1 MTRAETIE
9 AAFGVAK
16 RLAQMVKGLYNKSA
30 GDGPAGMRRG
40 PREIHPQIGKRR
52 RKQHERADL
61 YPLWRAVLP
70 GAHSGTGELGAG
82 FDSLAFKGLQHGEA
96 LGTMAMEY
104 AQTGYIRLFGYRSA
118 DGAVRRAG
126 APGDFEH
133 HLRCGPR
140 LVLSG
145 LSGFA
150 DGRRRRP
157 QAVSPDHRLSAD
169 RRCARPL
176 LPSSGGGGDTPAV
189 HRGGGQTVRRP
200 SRPPLLGSL
209 ERAGADLRHM
219 AGSQPGKHGLLLRAF
234 GGAVYSVAETEVRQ
248 PGGPQPPLGQEL
260 PGVGGNRTAP
270 LRRHLQRYGGLAGV
284 LRGNPG
290 GGTTYAGQGGASPR
304 WRTQRHGSHR
314 PHALFQLY
322 EHRQRGISAGPGDG
336 LVRQQRGKYALPG
349 GDRHHRRQ
357 EQMGAQRGDSRRGGQ
372 HHGPAGDP
380 FP

>member
-1 MTRAETIE
+1 MKELTYIPFGAQYYRAPTPGPENWERDLTALRSQGFNTVKLWVQWRWNMPKRETYDFSDIDRLME
-9 AAFGVAK
+9 LCGGLGLRVILNIICDVA
-16 RLAQMVKGLYNKSA
+16 
-30 GDGPAGMRRG
+30 PAWFYR
-40 PREIHPQIGKRR
+40 
-52 RKQHERADL
+52 D
-61 YPLWRAVLP
+61 YP
-70 GAHSGTGELGAG
+70 
-82 FDSLAFKGLQHGEA
+82 DSLMVA
-96 LGTMAMEY
+96 
-104 AQTGYIRLFGYRSA
+104 
-118 DGAVRRAG
+118 
-126 APGDFEH
+126 
-133 HLRCGPR
+133 
-140 LVLSG
+140 
-145 LSGFA
+145 A
-150 DGRRRRP
+150 DGRRLYPRN
-157 QAVSPDHRLSAD
+157 HRLSAD

-219 AGSQPGKHGLLLRAF
+219 AGSQSGKHGLLLRAF

-290 GGTTYAGQGGASPR
+290 GGTAYAGQGGASPR